1 MTVSFVYTLCFI
13 MITKLGGMYYYIH
26 FVEKGT
32 KVYKNCVSWTS

>member
-1 MTVSFVYTLCFI
+1 

-32 KVYKNCVSWTS
+32 KVYKFMSVGQVSTVDH